1 MSENLRELI
10 QEAFSECYTLNDVA
24 MLYFDI
30 RMECENQLAYMN
42 LKIAK
47 EMQVNGVLDDG
58 IEVI

>member
-10 QEAFSECYTLNDVA
+10 QDAFSECYTLNDVA

-30 RMECENQLAYMN
+30 RTECEKQLAYMN

-47 EMQVNGVLDDG
+47 EMQEGDRT
-58 IEVI
+58 EVI